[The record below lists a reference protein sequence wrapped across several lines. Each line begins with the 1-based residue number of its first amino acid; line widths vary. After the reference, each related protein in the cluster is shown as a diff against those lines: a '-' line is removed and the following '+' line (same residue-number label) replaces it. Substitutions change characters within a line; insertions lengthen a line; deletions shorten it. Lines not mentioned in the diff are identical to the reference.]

1 MTELIKYEGG
11 NGGMDLAQLGQVLA
25 KSGFFADT
33 RDAAQAIVKVLAGQ
47 ELGIGPIAAM
57 TGVYLVKGRVAIGAN
72 IMAAAVKRSGKYN
85 YRVAELS
92 DTVCR
97 LVFTE
102 NGKDAGESTF
112 TAADAK
118 RAGTQNLDKF
128 PRNMLFARALSNGVK
143 WYAPDVFQTTVYTP
157 EELHA
162 GADTGAEFV
171 ARPEVV
177 EVVNTATGEITSEPK
192 PAPANERVAAMQAM
206 RAAYDAAV
214 AAGAEVPRPAKEDVK
229 AMTLAD
235 IRMWTETYRAEAE
248 RVAVQPAEEPEPE
261 F

>member
-1 MTELIKYEGG
+1 VTELIKYEGG

-97 LVFTE
+97 LIFTE

-112 TAADAK
+112 TVADAK

-177 EVVNTATGEITSEPK
+177 NVVTGEITSEPK
-192 PAPANERVAAMQAM
+192 PAPANERTAAMHEM

-214 AAGAEVPRPAKEDVK
+214 AAGADVPRPAKEDVK
-229 AMTLAD
+229 VMSLGD
-235 IRMWTETYRAEAE
+235 IRMWTATYRDEAERAAAQPAEAE
-248 RVAVQPAEEPEPE
+248 EFVPE